1 MNAEMDAKSI
11 KSIVTYRLVGDVVA
25 GKDSGVTRQAELL
38 GRLKEVDMFVRST
51 DIQIGVFASLA
62 DNEKLVSSVDSLSSE
77 LPPSIDESKE

>member
-1 MNAEMDAKSI
+1 MDAKSI